1 MVGTITTVTI
11 HITRANNK
19 MMFLNRLIIALIITT
34 AALQAHAGNHG
45 KQSFWTG
52 IAESKIEPSR
62 AEASASCLGGY
73 GPPFAR
79 CSSLEI
85 ADTITVRALAI
96 SSAGNNIYMLSVDTI
111 GMGDQVISRIQKRA
125 KQLSRSNIKPKEI
138 VVISTH
144 AHSTPDLQGLWGGV
158 DPSYRERIIETSAR
172 AIVNAKK
179 TQVLTS
185 IEALAFD
192 SEELLRNRRG
202 GATVDQEIRALSF
215 FAVNGG
221 QRVATLFN
229 VSAHPTIL
237 DQNNSQYSSGWIHS
251 AREELDREL
260 GGKTIFVNGALGDVE
275 PVVDGRDYPDAQEWG
290 LKIANTIIQRIDEST
305 SVRGRLKY
313 KRYNFSHPVTNP
325 LVLGAA
331 QAGLLD
337 IDIIGTQE
345 PSIKTT
351 FSVMNIGDT
360 LSIVFFP
367 GEALSGIALP
377 ILEASNAEYTFFV
390 GLAGAS
396 YGYFIPS
403 EEYLTV
409 PGRTTEE
416 AASLDP
422 LIGDAIQAAIL
433 RKINR

>member
-1 MVGTITTVTI
+1 V
-11 HITRANNK
+11 
-19 MMFLNRLIIALIITT
+19 
-34 AALQAHAGNHG
+34 
-45 KQSFWTG
+45 
-52 IAESKIEPSR
+52 
-62 AEASASCLGGY
+62 Y
-73 GPPFAR
+73 
-79 CSSLEI
+79 
-85 ADTITVRALAI
+85 
-96 SSAGNNIYMLSVDTI
+96 
-111 GMGDQVISRIQKRA
+111 KR
-125 KQLSRSNIKPKEI
+125 Q
-138 VVISTH
+138 
-144 AHSTPDLQGLWGGV
+144 
-158 DPSYRERIIETSAR
+158 
-172 AIVNAKK
+172 
-179 TQVLTS
+179 
-185 IEALAFD
+185 
-192 SEELLRNRRG
+192 
-202 GATVDQEIRALSF
+202 
-215 FAVNGG
+215 
-221 QRVATLFN
+221 
-229 VSAHPTIL
+229 
-237 DQNNSQYSSGWIHS
+237 
-251 AREELDREL
+251 
-260 GGKTIFVNGALGDVE
+260 
-275 PVVDGRDYPDAQEWG
+275 VDGRDYPDAQEWG